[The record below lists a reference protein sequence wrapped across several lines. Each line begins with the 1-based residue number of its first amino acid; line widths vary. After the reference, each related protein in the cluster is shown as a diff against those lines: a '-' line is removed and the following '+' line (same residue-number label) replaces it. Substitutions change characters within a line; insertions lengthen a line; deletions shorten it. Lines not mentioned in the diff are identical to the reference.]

1 MKSSNP
7 NEPSQGNEQTQA
19 QGNEQTQA
27 QENEQTQV
35 HEVREYEVDEEINYV
50 DFNEV
55 NVHDLEVN
63 DDGVQNENIDVGDE
77 KGDDEKECE
86 KNDDQD
92 QFQRKKRKR
101 VSKAYADFTEV
112 TAKDGSIKLQC
123 IHCKAFLSKSA
134 SSTTTHLWNHLNRCT
149 QKKLHT
155 KNQKT
160 LQFQNAKSKFE
171 TPLLSDGKY
180 DHMKQREAIAHW
192 ILIHEQPLNVV
203 ENYGFTFMFKANLPQ
218 FEKLS
223 RAMARNDVITVY
235 EIEKKK
241 LQSMLRT
248 INKIS
253 LTTDIWKSKVQKISY
268 MCVTGHFV
276 DSNWQ
281 LQKRVLSFMPLPPP
295 HTGVDIIYGVMKS
308 TKDWGIEHKIFTI
321 SVDNASNNDVAI
333 RIAKQT
339 FSRSHKLP
347 LGGKLFHVRC
357 TAYILNLVVQDD
369 ISTIKTI
376 VEDVRNSVRFINQ
389 SESRLLKFSEIVHHL
404 GILVKKL
411 ILDCVTRWNST
422 YEMLVVAIKLK
433 DAFPIFAQREPS
445 YKCCPS
451 LEDWT
456 RIQDVLS
463 ILEAFYEATHV
474 ISGTNYPT
482 SNVFLGVVWRV
493 KHVLNEN
500 EFHHEELIRNMIE
513 KMKTKFDKYWGD
525 CNLLMSIGAIL
536 DPRYKMRLVNFSFNQ
551 IYNAND
557 ARINVT
563 KVKDA
568 LYDLFY
574 EYVQIDNMKIRKG
587 SSSAVTHIG
596 SSSVTSAGSTSKGKV
611 VLSGLHLY
619 DKYLDSVEDET
630 PNKSELDIFLEEGV
644 YRCQDG
650 EVTSEFDALSW
661 WKSHELKFS
670 ILSKLA
676 RDVLAIPVST
686 VASEATFSA
695 GTRVLDPY
703 RAKLSSDMVQV
714 LICGADWVRQLHGI
728 DKPIMT
734 YEEEEPIDVILQA

>member
-1 MKSSNP
+1 MKSSNL

-19 QGNEQTQA
+19 QRNEQAQGNEQIQAQRNEQAQGNEQTQA
-27 QENEQTQV
+27 QGNEQKQTQG

-55 NVHDLEVN
+55 NDGGDNVHDLDVNVGVN

-101 VSKAYADFTEV
+101 VSKVYVDFNEV

-123 IHCKAFLSKSA
+123 IHCKTLLSKSA

-149 QKKLHT
+149 QKKLHS

-171 TPLLSDGKY
+171 TPLLSYGKY

-192 ILIHEQPLNVV
+192 ILLHEQPLNVV

-241 LQSMLRT
+241 LQLLLRT

-281 LQKRVLSFMPLPPP
+281 LQKRVLSFMHLPPP
-295 HTGVDIIYGVMKS
+295 HT
-308 TKDWGIEHKIFTI
+308 
-321 SVDNASNNDVAI
+321 
-333 RIAKQT
+333 
-339 FSRSHKLP
+339 
-347 LGGKLFHVRC
+347 
-357 TAYILNLVVQDD
+357 
-369 ISTIKTI
+369 
-376 VEDVRNSVRFINQ
+376 
-389 SESRLLKFSEIVHHL
+389 
-404 GILVKKL
+404 VKKL

-422 YEMLVVAIKLK
+422 YEMLVVAIKVK
-433 DAFPIFAQREPS
+433 DAFPIFAQGEPS

-463 ILEAFYEATHV
+463 ILEPFYEATH
-474 ISGTNYPT
+474 
-482 SNVFLGVVWRV
+482 
-493 KHVLNEN
+493 
-500 EFHHEELIRNMIE
+500 LIRNMIE

-525 CNLLMSIGAIL
+525 CNLLMAIGAIL
-536 DPRYKMRLVNFSFNQ
+536 DPRYKMRLVNFAFNQ

-587 SSSAVTHIG
+587 SSSVTHVG
-596 SSSVTSAGSTSKGKV
+596 SLSVASTCSTSKGKV
-611 VLSGLHLY
+611 VISGLSLY

-630 PNKSELDIFLEEGV
+630 PNKSELDIYLEEGV

-650 EVTSEFDALSW
+650 EVTSGFDALSW
-661 WKSHELKFS
+661 WKSHELKFN

-686 VASEATFSA
+686 VASKATFSA
-695 GTRVLDPY
+695 GTQVLDPY

-734 YEEEEPIDVILQA
+734 YEEEEPIDVILRT